1 MLDLYH
7 WEPNTFCLKPMV
19 ALHEKGLDFN
29 SHYQDWLAFEQLKS
43 DPTLNIEAVN
53 NFDIEGP
60 ILVNG
65 SAVISESFFMM
76 EYLDD
81 EFPKAPRLFP
91 ETPAGKWR
99 ARAFG
104 RYLGERTGPAV
115 ATLGC
120 RKYLVPELK
129 KRRRND
135 LDEMVASMPAE
146 ERKHRWRVAI
156 EDSYEADEVEES
168 ETNARVAIGRLEKT
182 LGEQEWLLP
191 DGYSAVDIEAF
202 AFMNSMPKLM
212 PEDCN
217 ATASPKLMGWLA
229 RMRERPAVKAALAM
243 ARTAKPDEAF
253 APGSEHARWG

>member
-7 WEPNTFCLKPMV
+7 WEPNTYSLKPLI
-19 ALHEKGLDFN
+19 ALHEKGLDFT

-43 DPTLNIEAVN
+43 GPMLNVEAEN

-65 SAVISESFFMM
+65 KTVISESFFMM
-76 EYLDD
+76 EYLEDA
-81 EFPKAPRLFP
+81 FPDTPHLFP

-115 ATLGC
+115 STLGC
-120 RKYLVPELK
+120 RKYLVPDLK

-135 LDEMVASMPAE
+135 LEEIVASMLSE
-146 ERKHRWRVAI
+146 ERRMRWRAAI
-156 EDSYEADEVEES
+156 DDSYEADEIEES
-168 ETNARVAIGRLEKT
+168 DLNARLTIERLEKA
-182 LGEQEWLLP
+182 LGESDWLLP
-191 DGYSAVDIEAF
+191 GGYSVVDIEAF
-202 AFMNSMPKLM
+202 SFMNAMPKLM
-212 PEDCN
+212 PDACN
-217 ATASPKLMGWLA
+217 DRTSPRVMDWLG
-229 RMRERPAVKAALAM
+229 RMRARDAVKAALA
-243 ARTAKPDEAF
+243 TAKTARPDEAF